1 MKKRIPTFEIIAQEI
16 KEHEL
21 AVSLLSDMDEK
32 IKSISEKILFAFD
45 RNKKLLICGNGGSAA
60 DAQHFSSELI
70 GKYEIDRKPLSAISL
85 STDPSAVTA
94 ISNDYGFLDVFSRQV
109 EGLGTKGDL
118 LLVISSSGNSIN
130 LCNAVKTA
138 KSMQIECIG
147 LLGRDGGILQELLD
161 FEITIKSY
169 STARIQEVHGL
180 IIHII
185 SKIID
190 CHYNSHIK

>member
-32 IKSISEKILFAFD
+32 IKSISEKILFALD

-147 LLGRDGGILQELLD
+147 LLGRDGGILKELLD

-190 CHYNSHIK
+190 CHYNLHIK